1 MSEEKEI
8 KVDAKAETI
17 TNEKTQKQNDSL
29 NALKEKKAKAE
40 KDAEKAYEQAV
51 KEKEEKERLAREEA
65 ERIQRE
71 KEEEEA
77 RKAQLNKEILSAGA
91 ALAASAIGST
101 VVRKKGGFLK
111 GLLFGLIFGLLIGAA
126 GTWWYMRDP
135 LPAVSGHTDTSTVDA
150 DLVIEDDGFLG
161 FTAADFEDA
170 VLGGNGRGGV
180 DHPVHP
186 GYDLLDHV
194 LQALPGGKSL
204 RPQADCSRLFN
215 EDMLPAIYHDLRDGV
230 ILHQLLQYIQAPQ
243 GIEEP
248 PAVSGPLA
256 DRYTLPPP
264 LRHQDPVYGRQNFPV
279 LQFSGGIQGFFYLL
293 QQQLFP
299 VSFLMQG
306 CLAVLLRPSVC
317 FPVHDLPPVFPPP
330 PAETASEAM

>member
-17 TNEKTQKQNDSL
+17 TNEKTRKQNDSL

-170 VLGGNGRGGV
+170 VLGGASEHQELIVMEQPLSIQTTITKAGLGNWAIFSKVKDLTYYGTGV
-180 DHPVHP
+180 YTV
-186 GYDLLDHV
+186 DLSHID
-194 LQALPGGKSL
+194 GKHITVDNDT
-204 RPQADCSRLFN
+204 RTVYIKIP
-215 EDMLPAIYHDLRDGV
+215 HTK
-230 ILHQLLQYIQAPQ
+230 LQYINPDLDKTEFEDTEKGLLAW
-243 GIEEP
+243 GDITLTTEE
-248 PAVSGPLA
+248 
-256 DRYTLPPP
+256 
-264 LRHQDPVYGRQNFPV
+264 QNE
-279 LQFSGGIQGFFYLL
+279 LSK
-293 QQQLFP
+293 
-299 VSFLMQG
+299 
-306 CLAVLLRPSVC
+306 SVI
-317 FPVHDLPPVFPPP
+317 
-330 PAETASEAM
+330 EAMRTRLDTEELYEQADEFAVMKTWEIFQPLVTKVSPQYKVEMIFED